1 MQSAAVLRPLSQ
13 TRKVEGSI
21 CIRRLSQ
28 SPSVALGDSSRHVSL
43 PSGLSLEARSV
54 NKRDGESLCIVRSA
68 VMEGSS
74 SWDGDS
80 WSTVSTKSYR
90 FLCNSMSP
98 FSRKKVYGGEVVKH
112 KERGHL
118 IEIEKRVIWGTEE
131 AIFEIIQ
138 QEGRGETIKTS
149 YVESRNG
156 NYRKDNKR
164 LEAVRK

>member
-80 WSTVSTKSYR
+80 WSIVSTKSYR

-98 FSRKKVYGGEVVKH
+98 CSRKNVYGGESI
-112 KERGHL
+112 GLHL
-118 IEIEKRVIWGTEE
+118 LFQFCRLTLGLSR
-131 AIFEIIQ
+131 ADSRS
-138 QEGRGETIKTS
+138 EGRAK
-149 YVESRNG
+149 
-156 NYRKDNKR
+156 
-164 LEAVRK
+164 AVGVGCR

>member
-80 WSTVSTKSYR
+80 WSIVSTKSYR

-98 FSRKKVYGGEVVKH
+98 FSRKNVYGGECINPNAKRFEVKY
-112 KERGHL
+112 KQSSPAML
-118 IEIEKRVIWGTEE
+118 
-131 AIFEIIQ
+131 
-138 QEGRGETIKTS
+138 EGFTDHCLTLDAGEDRAHS
-149 YVESRNG
+149 
-156 NYRKDNKR
+156 
-164 LEAVRK
+164 A

>member
-80 WSTVSTKSYR
+80 WSIVSTKSYR

-98 FSRKKVYGGEVVKH
+98 FSRKNVYGGEWFCTP
-112 KERGHL
+112 GPFD
-118 IEIEKRVIWGTEE
+118 I
-131 AIFEIIQ
+131 
-138 QEGRGETIKTS
+138 S
-149 YVESRNG
+149 NG
-156 NYRKDNKR
+156 C
-164 LEAVRK
+164 